1 MSYSFNGE
9 TFNSLTD
16 YIQALKESDNRYNS
30 YEPWSMKEDK
40 ELKELIKL
48 KNIDELA
55 DHFKRRKGGIKSRI
69 KKLFEYDINTNTGSS
84 SPAIYKENIFE
95 QVIEDLKFSLKIIS
109 NTDLIKFLKTLKEHL
124 LQFHESINQSGIVTM
139 NYANKDI
146 QTIYVLRYFHAY
158 WYQIYKSLNIISD
171 EVFSSTL
178 PKKEL
183 KIALFGAGPAPEI
196 IGITRFLEN
205 NFDKYASVHVDL
217 YDKESEWEF
226 ARNTFL
232 FSNNKR
238 NHLEDNLNM
247 KIRSYS
253 IRLDNHNDLK
263 NFKVR
268 SYYDVVSFQNCLN
281 EFWDNIG
288 SNDKK
293 FFGILDCLKPS
304 GIAIFTDRDTKNTV
318 RPFNKIKQSSYQT
331 RYKILSDISYEK
343 FDALESSPLPDIL
356 NNGNFYSKPFSK
368 SGLSAMRI
376 NSFKSLIIQNT
387 ETKKLSS
394 AKEHIEK
401 ISEEESKLH
410 IINNDEN
417 KVNLLGKKIIHKDF
431 GEGII
436 SDIDTHLTLI
446 EFSDYGMVAL
456 KLPVTRMKFK

>member
-1 MSYSFNGE
+1 MSYSFNG
-9 TFNSLTD
+9 TIFNSLTD

-30 YEPWSMKEDK
+30 YEPWSREEDQ
-40 ELKELIKL
+40 ELKELVEL
-48 KNIDELA
+48 KNIEELA
-55 DHFKRRKGGIKSRI
+55 DHFKRRKGGIESRI
-69 KKLFEYDINTNTGSS
+69 RKLYGYDINKN
-84 SPAIYKENIFE
+84 PASLYSLTYQKNIFE
-95 QVIEDLKFSLKIIS
+95 QIIEDLKFSFKIS
-109 NTDLIKFLKTLKEHL
+109 NDSEFIKFVKNLQKYL
-124 LQFHESINQSGIVTM
+124 LDFHKSINQSGLVRM
-139 NYANKDI
+139 NYADKDI
-146 QTIYVLRYFHAY
+146 QIIYVLRYFHAY
-158 WYQIYKSLNIISD
+158 WYQIYKSLNIISG
-171 EVFSSTL
+171 ELFSSIL

-183 KIALFGAGPAPEI
+183 RIALFGAGPAPEI

-217 YDKESEWEF
+217 YDEEREWEF

-238 NHLEDNLNM
+238 NHLENNLNM

-268 SYYDVVSFQNCLN
+268 NYYDVVSFQNCLN

-288 SNDKK
+288 SDDEK

-318 RPFNKIKQSSYQT
+318 RPFNKIKQRSYRT

-343 FDALESSPLPDIL
+343 FDALENSPLPDIL

-394 AKEHIEK
+394 TKEHTEQIFED
-401 ISEEESKLH
+401 ESKLH
-410 IINNDEN
+410 IINNDVN
-417 KVNLLGKKIIHKDF
+417 KVNLLGKKIVHKDF
-431 GEGII
+431 GEGLI

-446 EFSDYGMVAL
+446 EFNDYGMVAL
-456 KLPVTRMKFK
+456 KLPVTRMQFK